1 MAWLITI
8 TNFYRS
14 ITMANPKNSPFFD
27 DILEAEELAEEEAK
41 AKVIE
46 EMTCDCMDLVQAI
59 GIKDIEI
66 ACCDTKL
73 YIRGVYNAK
82 TVVNNKIL
90 LSFSFETIQ
99 RIRNERELNKT
110 NNTEE

>member
-1 MAWLITI
+1 MAKV
-8 TNFYRS
+8 
-14 ITMANPKNSPFFD
+14 KNSSFYD
-27 DILEAEELAEEEAK
+27 DILEAEELAEKEAK

-46 EMTCDCMDLVQAI
+46 EVTCDCEDLVQAI

>member
-1 MAWLITI
+1 MAKV
-8 TNFYRS
+8 
-14 ITMANPKNSPFFD
+14 KNSSFYD

-41 AKVIE
+41 AKVKKEDIIE
-46 EMTCDCMDLVQAI
+46 EITCDCMDLVQAI

-82 TVVNNKIL
+82 TVVNDKIL

>member
-1 MAWLITI
+1 
-8 TNFYRS
+8 
-14 ITMANPKNSPFFD
+14 MANPKNSPFFD

-46 EMTCDCMDLVQAI
+46 EITCDCTDEVQAI

>member
-1 MAWLITI
+1 
-8 TNFYRS
+8 
-14 ITMANPKNSPFFD
+14 MANPKNSPFFD

-46 EMTCDCMDLVQAI
+46 EVTCDCDDLVQAI

>member
-1 MAWLITI
+1 
-8 TNFYRS
+8 
-14 ITMANPKNSPFFD
+14 MANPKNSPFFD

-46 EMTCDCMDLVQAI
+46 EITCDCTDEVQAI

-110 NNTEE
+110 NHTEE